1 MQPLESPITPLT
13 VAALRMIICKRPA
26 PPDDHLQMAGPS
38 KWSFVRGWSNNNN
51 PGDLVTRV
59 TGVKGQKE
67 EKKENEKEEKKF
79 LRADGHTDQPNKGS
93 TRGA

>member
-1 MQPLESPITPLT
+1 M
-13 VAALRMIICKRPA
+13 
-26 PPDDHLQMAGPS
+26 
-38 KWSFVRGWSNNNN
+38 
-51 PGDLVTRV
+51 TRV

-79 LRADGHTDQPNKGS
+79 LRADGHTDQTNKGS